1 MIPLLLVEI
10 LDSLVRLQFLDT
22 ACKLLTSQCFHH
34 IVWKIQPVPWDKVG
48 MTCAIWTTK
57 FAQNSRAT
65 TTWTLRNSEG
75 DLPRTMWCN
84 TANSMLVQCE
94 AVDYCPGAKASR
106 GKTSTLLLAFLKWIK
121 PFLSSTHISWAD
133 TGRSSSWFLIC
144 FISHPLRSTILPC
157 SILPETSLMYT
168 TNHSALWNSCS
179 YRLLSVQQTWP
190 QLLPKTLKL
199 VRSLV
204 HMLVFVRGNIRNLS
218 IHGEIFICAGTC
230 LSQCV
235 MSLAVPRN
243 VPFDWI
249 RIEVWPDSKSRW
261 RANTHLVLHHLWVAV
276 VDRSIAVSRIASHS
290 PAHSLTWMSYFVFYA
305 RHNHLYVHLC
315 VT

>member
-84 TANSMLVQCE
+84 TANAMLVQCE

-106 GKTSTLLLAFLKWIK
+106 GKTSTLLLAFLKWTK
-121 PFLSSTHISWAD
+121 PVLSSTHICLAD

-144 FISHPLRSTILPC
+144 FIFHPLRSTILPLFD
-157 SILPETSLMYT
+157 SPGNLPHVYNQPL
-168 TNHSALWNSCS
+168 CI
-179 YRLLSVQQTWP
+179 V
-190 QLLPKTLKL
+190 KL
-199 VRSLV
+199 VLVSPFECATDLATTASENSETGKVSL
-204 HMLVFVRGNIRNLS
+204 
-218 IHGEIFICAGTC
+218 CTC
-230 LSQCV
+230 
-235 MSLAVPRN
+235 
-243 VPFDWI
+243 
-249 RIEVWPDSKSRW
+249 
-261 RANTHLVLHHLWVAV
+261 
-276 VDRSIAVSRIASHS
+276 
-290 PAHSLTWMSYFVFYA
+290 
-305 RHNHLYVHLC
+305 
-315 VT
+315 